1 MMQDAPLPSTAE
13 SRRPSVA
20 SNTTTAPF
28 CSNPAYQSFPRN
40 PRTSIYCLSST
51 INLIIHIDP
60 VLLYFSA
67 FHDPRIS
74 FSKLDDK
81 FILETDDGQEFEYDT
96 ALKRWIPTVD
106 EQLLRQQQEAYKVEG
121 VDDNDE
127 VTASQL
133 KKKRKQQATKDEG
146 NGQKPKKQRV
156 NTAVYVT
163 SIPLDADFEE
173 IRYVFSKCGVIAEEI
188 DSGRPRIKMYMD
200 DDGKFKGEALVVF
213 FRPESVNLAI
223 QMLDD
228 SDFRLGVTGPQG
240 PMRVQP
246 ADFSYKSQQEA
257 PTKTSAKD
265 KRKIIQRTQ
274 RLNKYGTYKYEW
286 SFGRRDLLM
295 WWNSKLAD
303 WDDDE
308 PSALP
313 ETNSKFEKVVILK
326 HMFTLKELDDDP
338 AAILDIKEDIRD
350 ECSKL
355 GEVTNVVLYDKETD
369 GVVSVK
375 FQDPEAARN
384 CVKLMD
390 GRYFAGTR
398 VEAYIS
404 DGSERFKKTNEKR
417 AALEDLAERGLD
429 ADEDEEEKQRLDEFG
444 TWLESS
450 HTVEN
455 TAK

>member
-1 MMQDAPLPSTAE
+1 MTKSRHRNSRKNASNKRQKTRLVGYSPLAY
-13 SRRPSVA
+13 VA
-20 SNTTTAPF
+20 SLGGLT
-28 CSNPAYQSFPRN
+28 
-40 PRTSIYCLSST
+40 LVDST
-51 INLIIHIDP
+51 
-60 VLLYFSA
+60 
-67 FHDPRIS
+67 
-74 FSKLDDK
+74 
-81 FILETDDGQEFEYDT
+81 Q
-96 ALKRWIPTVD
+96 
-106 EQLLRQQQEAYKVEG
+106 
-121 VDDNDE
+121 
-127 VTASQL
+127 
-133 KKKRKQQATKDEG
+133 G

-274 RLNKYGTYKYEW
+274 RLNKYETYKYEW

-326 HMFTLKELDDDP
+326 HMFTLKELDCQVP
-338 AAILDIKEDIRD
+338 RPRGCKKLCKGMYIGSNVLWGQETTCLDSANNRA
-350 ECSKL
+350 L
-355 GEVTNVVLYDKETD
+355 
-369 GVVSVK
+369 
-375 FQDPEAARN
+375 Q
-384 CVKLMD
+384 LMD

-404 DGSERFKKTNEKR
+404 DGSERFKKSNEKR

>member
-1 MMQDAPLPSTAE
+1 MQDAPIPSTAE

-28 CSNPAYQSFPRN
+28 WSNPAYQSFPRN
-40 PRTSIYCLSST
+40 SRTSIYCLSST

-67 FHDPRIS
+67 FQESRTLAIAAMVSPSPEGASSNFPQDPSEFDSDPRIS

-96 ALKRWIPTVD
+96 ALKRWIPT
-106 EQLLRQQQEAYKVEG
+106 
-121 VDDNDE
+121 
-127 VTASQL
+127 
-133 KKKRKQQATKDEG
+133 G

-274 RLNKYGTYKYEW
+274 RLNKYETYKYEW

-404 DGSERFKKTNEKR
+404 DGSERFKKSNEKR

-429 ADEDEEEKQRLDEFG
+429 ADEDEEEKQRLVEFG